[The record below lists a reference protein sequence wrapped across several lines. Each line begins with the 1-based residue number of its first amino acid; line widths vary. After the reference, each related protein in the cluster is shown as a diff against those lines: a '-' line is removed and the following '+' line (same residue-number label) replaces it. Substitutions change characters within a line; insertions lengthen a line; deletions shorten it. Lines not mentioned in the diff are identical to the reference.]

1 MTTVNELFA
10 HVGVVNR
17 SVVRWGEPPNEAE
30 PGVYIVSTAEDA
42 ESNTGL
48 SAVPLNPGAIE
59 ELLRLRP
66 EATVDGHPAT
76 VTMLK
81 LRLSAMWAKGE
92 TVAYIGLARTSVRMR
107 VRQFYRTRIGARA
120 PHAGGWPIQ
129 MLDPAKLWVH
139 CGSVADP
146 REAEAAMVARFAS
159 QVPPRVSERL
169 IDPDAP
175 IPFVNLT
182 FPGGRRK
189 GHGLSDVKIRRGLNE
204 GG

>member
-81 LRLSAMWAKGE
+81 LRLSAMWAKGVQCGPKE
-92 TVAYIGLARTSVRMR
+92 RPWHTSDSRER
-107 VRQFYRTRIGARA
+107 VCACAFGSSTERGSALERLML
-120 PHAGGWPIQ
+120 AGG
-129 MLDPAKLWVH
+129 
-139 CGSVADP
+139 
-146 REAEAAMVARFAS
+146 
-159 QVPPRVSERL
+159 
-169 IDPDAP
+169 
-175 IPFVNLT
+175 
-182 FPGGRRK
+182 
-189 GHGLSDVKIRRGLNE
+189 
-204 GG
+204 